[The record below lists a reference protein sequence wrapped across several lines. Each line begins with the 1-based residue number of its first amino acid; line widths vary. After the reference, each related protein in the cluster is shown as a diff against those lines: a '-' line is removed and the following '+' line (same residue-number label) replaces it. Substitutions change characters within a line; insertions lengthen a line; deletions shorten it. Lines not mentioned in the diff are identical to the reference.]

1 MRTTWLAIVVVSI
14 AAAGWWQFKPTP
26 AQTVQ
31 LHRVETGLVERI
43 SANSRAGTVFACKSS
58 ALSLGVGGRVAKL
71 YVDEG
76 DSVKAEQLLLELD
89 NSTEEAQLAL
99 ASADLLAA
107 QIEQQRSCDAAALA
121 RREADR
127 AESLFNQKL
136 VSSERLDQLKT
147 DAQLKGLSCSQSK
160 AMRQH
165 AEAAEKLAQIQLENT
180 RLYAPFN
187 GTIAAV
193 NGDIGEIATPSPPGI
208 QTPPAIELIDD
219 SCLYIEAPIDE
230 VEASRVEV
238 GQPTR
243 VTLDAFRG
251 LVFDGA
257 VSRTGT
263 RVSALEKQAR
273 TLDVEV
279 MLVNPPEE
287 VKLLVGY
294 SADVEIVTGLA
305 DPVVRVPT
313 EALLGGNQLVR
324 FNPQSS
330 KLEKVAVEVGLSN
343 WSWSEVRAGIQAGD
357 QILVRL
363 ENLDDL
369 LDAQVKPQ

>member
-1 MRTTWLAIVVVSI
+1 MRTTWLALLAVII
-14 AAAGWWQFKPTP
+14 AAAWWQFKPTTP
-26 AQTVQ
+26 QTVQ
-31 LHRVETGLVERI
+31 LHRVKAGLVERI

-58 ALSLGVGGRVAKL
+58 DLSLAVGGRVAKL

-76 DSVKAEQLLLELD
+76 DAVKSEQLLLELD
-89 NSTEEAQLAL
+89 NSAEEARLAL

-127 AESLFNQKL
+127 AESLLNQKL

-147 DAQLKGLSCSQSK
+147 DAKLKGLSCSQSE

-165 AEAAEKLAQIQLENT
+165 AEAAEQLAQIQLNNT
-180 RLYAPFN
+180 RLYAPFS

-193 NGDIGEIATPSPPGI
+193 NGEIGEIATPSPPGI

-251 LVFDGA
+251 QIFNGA

-273 TLDVEV
+273 TLDIEV
-279 MLVNPPEE
+279 ILVNPPEE

-294 SADVEIVTGLA
+294 SADVEIVTGHA

-313 EALLGGNQLVR
+313 EALLGGNQIVR
-324 FNPQSS
+324 FNSQSS
-330 KLEKVAVEVGLSN
+330 RLEKVAVEVGLSN
-343 WSWSEVRAGIQAGD
+343 WSWSEIRSGIQAGD

-363 ENLDDL
+363 ERLDEL
-369 LDAQVKPQ
+369 LDTEVNPQ

>member
-1 MRTTWLAIVVVSI
+1 MRTTWLALLAVII
-14 AAAGWWQFKPTP
+14 AAAWWQFKPTTP
-26 AQTVQ
+26 QTVQ
-31 LHRVETGLVERI
+31 LHRVKAGLVERI

-58 ALSLGVGGRVAKL
+58 DLSLAVGGRVAKL

-76 DSVKAEQLLLELD
+76 EAVKSEQLLLELD
-89 NSTEEAQLAL
+89 NSAEEARLAL

-127 AESLFNQKL
+127 AESLLNQKL

-147 DAQLKGLSCSQSK
+147 DAKLKGLSCSQSE

-165 AEAAEKLAQIQLENT
+165 AEAAEQLAQIQLNNT
-180 RLYAPFN
+180 RLYAPFS

-193 NGDIGEIATPSPPGI
+193 NGEIGEIATPSPPGI

-251 LVFDGA
+251 QIFNGA

-273 TLDVEV
+273 TLDIEV
-279 MLVNPPEE
+279 ILVNPPEE

-294 SADVEIVTGLA
+294 SADVEIVTGHA

-313 EALLGGNQLVR
+313 EALLGGNQIVR
-324 FNPQSS
+324 FNSQSS
-330 KLEKVAVEVGLSN
+330 RLEKVAVEVGLSN
-343 WSWSEVRAGIQAGD
+343 WSWSEIRSGIQAGD

-363 ENLDDL
+363 ERLDEL
-369 LDAQVKPQ
+369 LDTEVNPQ

>member
-1 MRTTWLAIVVVSI
+1 MRTTWLALLAVII
-14 AAAGWWQFKPTP
+14 AAAWWQFKPTTP
-26 AQTVQ
+26 QTVQ
-31 LHRVETGLVERI
+31 LHRVKAGLVERI
-43 SANSRAGTVFACKSS
+43 SANSRAGTVYACQSS
-58 ALSLGVGGRVAKL
+58 DLSLAVGGRVAKL

-76 DSVKAEQLLLELD
+76 DAVKSEQLLLELD
-89 NSTEEAQLAL
+89 NSAEEARLAL

-127 AESLFNQKL
+127 AESLLNQKL

-147 DAQLKGLSCSQSK
+147 DAKLKGLSCSQSE

-165 AEAAEKLAQIQLENT
+165 AEAAEQLAQIQLNNT
-180 RLYAPFN
+180 RLYAPFS

-193 NGDIGEIATPSPPGI
+193 NGEIGEIATPSPPGI

-251 LVFDGA
+251 QIFNGA

-273 TLDVEV
+273 TLDIEV
-279 MLVNPPEE
+279 ILVNPPEE

-294 SADVEIVTGLA
+294 SADVEIVTGHA

-313 EALLGGNQLVR
+313 EALLGGNQIVR
-324 FNPQSS
+324 FNSQSS
-330 KLEKVAVEVGLSN
+330 RLEKVAVEVGLSN
-343 WSWSEVRAGIQAGD
+343 WSWSEIRSGIQAGD

-363 ENLDDL
+363 ERLDEL
-369 LDAQVKPQ
+369 LDTEVNPQ

>member
-1 MRTTWLAIVVVSI
+1 MRTTWLALLAVLI
-14 AAAGWWQFKPTP
+14 AAAWWQFKPTTP
-26 AQTVQ
+26 QTVQ
-31 LHRVETGLVERI
+31 LHRVNAGLVERI
-43 SANSRAGTVFACKSS
+43 SANSRAGTVYACQSS
-58 ALSLGVGGRVAKL
+58 DLSLAVGGRVAKL

-76 DSVKAEQLLLELD
+76 DAVKSEQLLLELD
-89 NSTEEAQLAL
+89 NSAEEARLAL

-127 AESLFNQKL
+127 AESLLNQKL
-136 VSSERLDQLKT
+136 VSGERLDQLKT
-147 DAQLKGLSCSQSK
+147 DANLKGLRCSQSE

-165 AEAAEKLAQIQLENT
+165 AEAAEQLAQIQLNNT
-180 RLYAPFN
+180 RLYAPFS

-193 NGDIGEIATPSPPGI
+193 NGEIGEIATPSPPGI

-251 LVFDGA
+251 QIFNGA

-273 TLDVEV
+273 TLDIEV
-279 MLVNPPEE
+279 ILVNPPEE

-294 SADVEIVTGLA
+294 SADVEIVTGHA

-313 EALLGGNQLVR
+313 EALLGGNQIVR
-324 FNPQSS
+324 FNSQSS
-330 KLEKVAVEVGLSN
+330 RLEKVAVEVGLSN
-343 WSWSEVRAGIQAGD
+343 WSWSEIRSGIQAGD

-363 ENLDDL
+363 ERLDEL
-369 LDAQVKPQ
+369 LDTEVNPQ

>member
-1 MRTTWLAIVVVSI
+1 MRTTWLALLAVLI
-14 AAAGWWQFKPTP
+14 AAAWWQFKPTTP
-26 AQTVQ
+26 QTVQ
-31 LHRVETGLVERI
+31 LHRVKAGLVERI
-43 SANSRAGTVFACKSS
+43 SANSRAGTVYACQSS
-58 ALSLGVGGRVAKL
+58 DLSLAVGGRVAKL

-76 DSVKAEQLLLELD
+76 DAVKSEQLLLELD
-89 NSTEEAQLAL
+89 NSAEEARLAL

-107 QIEQQRSCDAAALA
+107 EIEQQRSCDAAALA

-127 AESLFNQKL
+127 AESLLNQKL

-147 DAQLKGLSCSQSK
+147 DAKLKGLSCSQSE

-165 AEAAEKLAQIQLENT
+165 AEAAEQLAQIQLNNT
-180 RLYAPFN
+180 RLYAPFS

-193 NGDIGEIATPSPPGI
+193 NGEIGEIATPSPPGI

-230 VEASRVEV
+230 VEVSRVEV
-238 GQPTR
+238 GQQTR

-251 LVFDGA
+251 QIFNGA

-273 TLDVEV
+273 TLDIEV
-279 MLVNPPEE
+279 ILVNPPEE

-294 SADVEIVTGLA
+294 SADVEIVTGHA

-313 EALLGGNQLVR
+313 EALLGGNQIVR
-324 FNPQSS
+324 FNSQSS
-330 KLEKVAVEVGLSN
+330 RLEKVAVEVGLSN
-343 WSWSEVRAGIQAGD
+343 WSWSEIRSGIQAGD

-363 ENLDDL
+363 ERLDEL
-369 LDAQVKPQ
+369 LDTEVNPQ

>member
-1 MRTTWLAIVVVSI
+1 MRKTWLLLFAVII
-14 AAAGWWQFKPTP
+14 TAAGWWQFKPTP
-26 AQTVQ
+26 TQTAQ
-31 LHRVETGLVERI
+31 LHTVDTGLVERI
-43 SANSRAGTVFACKSS
+43 SANSRAGTVYACQSS
-58 ALSLGVGGRVAKL
+58 DLSLAVGGRVAKL

-76 DSVKAEQLLLELD
+76 DAVKSEQLLLELD
-89 NSTEEAQLAL
+89 NSAEEARLAL
-99 ASADLLAA
+99 ASADLLGAE
-107 QIEQQRSCDAAALA
+107 IEQQRSCDAAALA

-127 AESLFNQKL
+127 AESLFKQKL

-165 AEAAEKLAQIQLENT
+165 AEAAEQLAQIQLENT
-180 RLYAPFN
+180 RLYAPFS

-251 LVFDGA
+251 LIFDGA

-273 TLDVEV
+273 TLDIEV

-294 SADVEIVTGLA
+294 SADVEIVTGHA
-305 DPVVRVPT
+305 DSVVRVPT
-313 EALLGGNQLVR
+313 EALLGGNQIVR

-343 WSWSEVRAGIQAGD
+343 WSWSEIRSGIQTGD

-363 ENLDDL
+363 ESLDEL
-369 LDAQVKPQ
+369 LDTEVDPQ

>member
-1 MRTTWLAIVVVSI
+1 MRTIWFILLVLVLAGAS
-14 AAAGWWQFKPTP
+14 WWQFKPTS
-26 AQTVQ
+26 ATTLQFHT
-31 LHRVETGLVERI
+31 VETGLVERI

-71 YVDEG
+71 HVEEG
-76 DSVKAEQLLLELD
+76 DKVEAQQLLLELD
-89 NSTEEAQLAL
+89 NSAEGARLAL

-107 QIEQQRSCDAAALA
+107 QIEQQRSCDSAALA
-121 RREADR
+121 GREADR
-127 AESLFNQKL
+127 AESLFQQKL

-147 DAQLKGLSCSQSK
+147 DAQLKGLSCSQSR

-165 AEAAEKLAQIQLENT
+165 AEAAQELAQIQLEQT

-230 VEASRVEV
+230 VEASKVEV

-251 LVFDGA
+251 QIFNGV

-273 TLDVEV
+273 TLNIEV

-287 VKLLVGY
+287 TKLLVGY
-294 SADVEIVTGLA
+294 SADVEIVTGHA
-305 DPVVRVPT
+305 DKVLRVPT
-313 EALLGGNQLVR
+313 EALLGGNQVVR
-324 FNPQSS
+324 FNPQTSRV
-330 KLEKVAVEVGLSN
+330 EKVSVEVGLSN
-343 WSWSEVRAGIQAGD
+343 WSWSEIRSGIQAGE
-357 QILVRL
+357 QILTRL
-363 ENLDDL
+363 DKLDEL
-369 LDAQVKPQ
+369 LNTEVKPL

>member
-1 MRTTWLAIVVVSI
+1 MRTTWLALLAVII
-14 AAAGWWQFKPTP
+14 AAAWWQLKPTTP
-26 AQTVQ
+26 QTVQ
-31 LHRVETGLVERI
+31 LHRVKAGLVERI

-58 ALSLGVGGRVAKL
+58 DLSLAVGGRVAKL

-76 DSVKAEQLLLELD
+76 EAVKAEQLLLELD
-89 NSTEEAQLAL
+89 NSAEEARLAL

-127 AESLFNQKL
+127 AESLLNQKL

-147 DAQLKGLSCSQSK
+147 DAKLKGLSCSQSE

-165 AEAAEKLAQIQLENT
+165 AEAAEQLAQIQLNNT

-193 NGDIGEIATPSPPGI
+193 NGEIGEIATPSPPGI

-251 LVFDGA
+251 QIFNGA

-273 TLDVEV
+273 TLDIEV
-279 MLVNPPEE
+279 ILVNPPEE

-294 SADVEIVTGLA
+294 SADVEIVTGHA

-313 EALLGGNQLVR
+313 EALLGGNQIVR
-324 FNPQSS
+324 FNSQSS
-330 KLEKVAVEVGLSN
+330 RLEKVAVEVGLSN
-343 WSWSEVRAGIQAGD
+343 WSWSEIRSGIQAGD

-363 ENLDDL
+363 EKLDEL
-369 LDAQVKPQ
+369 LDTEVNPQ